1 MIRKKIYLLLLL
13 IPLLHGCKESDFN
26 DLLDRQGDQRKELQE
41 LTDLCKKLNEDI
53 YNLQVIVNTDRIGD
67 NITHI
72 EELADGAGY
81 TISFSKSAPITI
93 RNGKK
98 GDTGPDGDAGK
109 DGIDGTDGKDGVD
122 GKDAVAPVIGI
133 KEEEGVYYWTIDGEF
148 VLNNGQKVP
157 VTGKDGLTP
166 QFKIQDGKWYVSFDG
181 NTWDAVPVTGTEKPE
196 LVMSE
201 TDDEYVFT
209 LGETTIRIAKEHA
222 FMIKVTS
229 DVQKVTPSEVV
240 SFGYTVTGADAT
252 THVIIEA
259 NGVEAQ
265 LDEEKSLVTVTVPSV
280 IEDNSYVMVKAIRNS
295 DGKYSAQYIT
305 IKLNQ
310 YGTFGGVIV
319 VDEDEYLNW

>member
-1 MIRKKIYLLLLL
+1 MLAVVSVCCACGDLKDRVDVLEQKVSALESKVNQNVNSINALVEAAKKAVTITKVETLTDGYKIYF
-13 IPLLHGCKESDFN
+13 SD
-26 DLLDRQGDQRKELQE
+26 G
-41 LTDLCKKLNEDI
+41 
-53 YNLQVIVNTDRIGD
+53 
-67 NITHI
+67 
-72 EELADGAGY
+72 
-81 TISFSKSAPITI
+81 TISTI
-93 RNGKK
+93 SNGVN
-98 GDTGPDGDAGK
+98 
-109 DGIDGTDGKDGVD
+109 GTDGKDGVD

-196 LVMSE
+196 LVMSD

-229 DVQKVTPSEVV
+229 DVQKVTPGEVV

>member
-1 MIRKKIYLLLLL
+1 MLAVVSVCCACGDLKDRVDVLEQKVSALESKVNQNVNSINALVEAAKKAVTITKVETLTDGYKIYF
-13 IPLLHGCKESDFN
+13 SD
-26 DLLDRQGDQRKELQE
+26 G
-41 LTDLCKKLNEDI
+41 
-53 YNLQVIVNTDRIGD
+53 
-67 NITHI
+67 
-72 EELADGAGY
+72 
-81 TISFSKSAPITI
+81 TISTI
-93 RNGKK
+93 SNGVN
-98 GDTGPDGDAGK
+98 
-109 DGIDGTDGKDGVD
+109 GTDGKDGVD

-229 DVQKVTPSEVV
+229 DVQKVTPGEVV

-259 NGVEAQ
+259 HGVEAQ

>member
-1 MIRKKIYLLLLL
+1 MLAVASVCCACGDLKDRVDVLEQKVSALESKVNQNVNSINALVEAAKKAV
-13 IPLLHGCKESDFN
+13 
-26 DLLDRQGDQRKELQE
+26 
-41 LTDLCKKLNEDI
+41 T
-53 YNLQVIVNTDRIGD
+53 
-67 NITHI
+67 ITKV
-72 EELADGAGY
+72 ETLADGYKIYFSDG
-81 TISFSKSAPITI
+81 TISTI
-93 RNGKK
+93 SNGVN
-98 GDTGPDGDAGK
+98 
-109 DGIDGTDGKDGVD
+109 GTDGKDGVD

-157 VTGKDGLTP
+157 VTGNDGLTP

-229 DVQKVTPSEVV
+229 DVQKVTPGEVV

>member
-1 MIRKKIYLLLLL
+1 MLAVASVCCACGDLKDRVDVLEQKVSALESKVNQNVNSINELVEAAKKAVTITKVETLTDGYKIYF
-13 IPLLHGCKESDFN
+13 SD
-26 DLLDRQGDQRKELQE
+26 G
-41 LTDLCKKLNEDI
+41 
-53 YNLQVIVNTDRIGD
+53 
-67 NITHI
+67 
-72 EELADGAGY
+72 
-81 TISFSKSAPITI
+81 TISTI
-93 RNGKK
+93 SNGVN
-98 GDTGPDGDAGK
+98 
-109 DGIDGTDGKDGVD
+109 GTDGKDGVDGKD

-181 NTWDAVPVTGTEKPE
+181 NTWDAVPVTGIEKPE

-229 DVQKVTPSEVV
+229 DVQKVIPGEVV

-252 THVIIEA
+252 THVIIES

>member
-1 MIRKKIYLLLLL
+1 MLAVASVCCACGDLKDRVDVLEQKVSALESKVNQNVNSINALVDAAKKAVTITKVETLTDGYKIYF
-13 IPLLHGCKESDFN
+13 SD
-26 DLLDRQGDQRKELQE
+26 G
-41 LTDLCKKLNEDI
+41 
-53 YNLQVIVNTDRIGD
+53 
-67 NITHI
+67 
-72 EELADGAGY
+72 
-81 TISFSKSAPITI
+81 TISTI
-93 RNGKK
+93 SNGVN
-98 GDTGPDGDAGK
+98 
-109 DGIDGTDGKDGVD
+109 GTDGKDGVD

-157 VTGKDGLTP
+157 VTGNDGLTP

-229 DVQKVTPSEVV
+229 DVQKVTPGEVV

-265 LDEEKSLVTVTVPSV
+265 LDEEKSLVTVAVPSV

>member
-1 MIRKKIYLLLLL
+1 MLAVASVCCACGDLKDRVDVLEQKVSALESKVNQNVNSINALVDAAKKAV
-13 IPLLHGCKESDFN
+13 
-26 DLLDRQGDQRKELQE
+26 
-41 LTDLCKKLNEDI
+41 T
-53 YNLQVIVNTDRIGD
+53 
-67 NITHI
+67 ITKV
-72 EELADGAGY
+72 ETLADGYKIYFSDG
-81 TISFSKSAPITI
+81 TISTI
-93 RNGKK
+93 SNGVN
-98 GDTGPDGDAGK
+98 
-109 DGIDGTDGKDGVD
+109 GTDGKDGVD

-157 VTGKDGLTP
+157 VTGNDGLTP

-181 NTWDAVPVTGTEKPE
+181 NTWDAVPVTGIEKPE

-229 DVQKVTPSEVV
+229 DVQKVTPGEVV

>member
-1 MIRKKIYLLLLL
+1 MLAVVSVCCACGDLKDRVDVLEQKVSALESKVNQNVNSINALVEAAKKAVTITKVETLTGGYKIYF
-13 IPLLHGCKESDFN
+13 SD
-26 DLLDRQGDQRKELQE
+26 G
-41 LTDLCKKLNEDI
+41 
-53 YNLQVIVNTDRIGD
+53 
-67 NITHI
+67 
-72 EELADGAGY
+72 
-81 TISFSKSAPITI
+81 TISTI
-93 RNGKK
+93 SNGVN
-98 GDTGPDGDAGK
+98 
-109 DGIDGTDGKDGVD
+109 GTDGKDGVN

-229 DVQKVTPSEVV
+229 DVQKVTPGEVV

>member
-1 MIRKKIYLLLLL
+1 MRKLFLSMLAVASVCCACGDLKDRVDVLEQKVSALESKVNQNVNSINALVEAAKKAVTITKVETLTDGYKIYF
-13 IPLLHGCKESDFN
+13 SD
-26 DLLDRQGDQRKELQE
+26 G
-41 LTDLCKKLNEDI
+41 
-53 YNLQVIVNTDRIGD
+53 
-67 NITHI
+67 
-72 EELADGAGY
+72 
-81 TISFSKSAPITI
+81 TISTI
-93 RNGKK
+93 SNGVNGK
-98 GDTGPDGDAGK
+98 
-109 DGIDGTDGKDGVD
+109 DGKDGVD

-229 DVQKVTPSEVV
+229 DVQKVTPGEVV

>member
-1 MIRKKIYLLLLL
+1 MLAVASVCCACGDLKDRVDVLEQKVSALESKVNQNVNSINALVDAAKKTVTITKVETLTDGYKIYF
-13 IPLLHGCKESDFN
+13 SD
-26 DLLDRQGDQRKELQE
+26 G
-41 LTDLCKKLNEDI
+41 
-53 YNLQVIVNTDRIGD
+53 
-67 NITHI
+67 
-72 EELADGAGY
+72 
-81 TISFSKSAPITI
+81 TISTI
-93 RNGKK
+93 SNGVNGK
-98 GDTGPDGDAGK
+98 
-109 DGIDGTDGKDGVD
+109 DGKDGVD

-157 VTGKDGLTP
+157 VTGNDGLTP

-229 DVQKVTPSEVV
+229 DVQKVTPGEVV

>member
-1 MIRKKIYLLLLL
+1 MLAVASVCCACGDLKDRVDVLEQKVSALESKVNQNVNSINALVDAAKKAVTITKVETLTDGYKIYF
-13 IPLLHGCKESDFN
+13 SD
-26 DLLDRQGDQRKELQE
+26 G
-41 LTDLCKKLNEDI
+41 
-53 YNLQVIVNTDRIGD
+53 
-67 NITHI
+67 
-72 EELADGAGY
+72 
-81 TISFSKSAPITI
+81 TISTI
-93 RNGKK
+93 SNGVN
-98 GDTGPDGDAGK
+98 
-109 DGIDGTDGKDGVD
+109 GTDGKDGVD

-181 NTWDAVPVTGTEKPE
+181 NTWNAVPVTGTEKPE

-229 DVQKVTPSEVV
+229 DVQKVTPDEVV
-240 SFGYTVTGADAT
+240 AFGYTVTGADAT

>member
-1 MIRKKIYLLLLL
+1 MLAVASVCCACGDLKDRVDVLEQKVSALESKVNQNVNSINALVDAAKKAVTITKVETLTDGYKIYF
-13 IPLLHGCKESDFN
+13 SD
-26 DLLDRQGDQRKELQE
+26 G
-41 LTDLCKKLNEDI
+41 
-53 YNLQVIVNTDRIGD
+53 
-67 NITHI
+67 
-72 EELADGAGY
+72 
-81 TISFSKSAPITI
+81 TISTI
-93 RNGKK
+93 SNGVNGK
-98 GDTGPDGDAGK
+98 
-109 DGIDGTDGKDGVD
+109 DGKDGVD

-157 VTGKDGLTP
+157 VTGNDGLTP

-229 DVQKVTPSEVV
+229 DVQKVTPGEVV

-265 LDEEKSLVTVTVPSV
+265 LDEEKSLVTVTVSSV

>member
-1 MIRKKIYLLLLL
+1 MLAVASVCCACGDLKDRVDVLEQKVSALESKVNQNVNSINALVDAAKKAVTITKVETLTDGYKIYF
-13 IPLLHGCKESDFN
+13 SD
-26 DLLDRQGDQRKELQE
+26 G
-41 LTDLCKKLNEDI
+41 
-53 YNLQVIVNTDRIGD
+53 
-67 NITHI
+67 
-72 EELADGAGY
+72 
-81 TISFSKSAPITI
+81 TISTI
-93 RNGKK
+93 SNGVNGK
-98 GDTGPDGDAGK
+98 
-109 DGIDGTDGKDGVD
+109 DGKDGVD

-229 DVQKVTPSEVV
+229 DVQKVTPGEVV

>member
-1 MIRKKIYLLLLL
+1 MLAVASVCCACGDLKDRVDVLEQKVSALESKVNQNVNSINALVDAAKKAVTITKVETLTDGYKIYF
-13 IPLLHGCKESDFN
+13 SD
-26 DLLDRQGDQRKELQE
+26 G
-41 LTDLCKKLNEDI
+41 
-53 YNLQVIVNTDRIGD
+53 
-67 NITHI
+67 
-72 EELADGAGY
+72 
-81 TISFSKSAPITI
+81 TISTI
-93 RNGKK
+93 SNGVN
-98 GDTGPDGDAGK
+98 
-109 DGIDGTDGKDGVD
+109 GTDGKDGVD

-181 NTWDAVPVTGTEKPE
+181 NTWNAVPVTGTEKPE

-201 TDDEYVFT
+201 TNDEYVFT

-229 DVQKVTPSEVV
+229 DVQKVTPGEVV

>member
-1 MIRKKIYLLLLL
+1 MLAVASVCCACGDLKDRVDVLEQKVSALESKVNQNVNSINALVEAAKKAVTITKVETLTDGYKIYF
-13 IPLLHGCKESDFN
+13 SD
-26 DLLDRQGDQRKELQE
+26 G
-41 LTDLCKKLNEDI
+41 
-53 YNLQVIVNTDRIGD
+53 
-67 NITHI
+67 
-72 EELADGAGY
+72 
-81 TISFSKSAPITI
+81 TISTI
-93 RNGKK
+93 SNGVN
-98 GDTGPDGDAGK
+98 
-109 DGIDGTDGKDGVD
+109 GTDGKDGVN

-181 NTWDAVPVTGTEKPE
+181 NTWNAVPVTGTEKPE

-229 DVQKVTPSEVV
+229 DVQKVTPGEVV

>member
-1 MIRKKIYLLLLL
+1 MLAVASVCCACGDLKDRVDVLEQKVSALESKVNQNVNSINALVDAAKKAVTITKVETLTDGYKIYF
-13 IPLLHGCKESDFN
+13 SD
-26 DLLDRQGDQRKELQE
+26 G
-41 LTDLCKKLNEDI
+41 
-53 YNLQVIVNTDRIGD
+53 
-67 NITHI
+67 
-72 EELADGAGY
+72 
-81 TISFSKSAPITI
+81 TISTI
-93 RNGKK
+93 SNGVNGK
-98 GDTGPDGDAGK
+98 
-109 DGIDGTDGKDGVD
+109 DGKDGVD

-157 VTGKDGLTP
+157 VTGNDGLTP

-229 DVQKVTPSEVV
+229 DVQKVTPGEVV

>member
-1 MIRKKIYLLLLL
+1 MLAVVSVCCACGDLKDRVDVLEQKVSALESKVNQNVNSINALVEAAKKAVTITKVETLTDGYKIYF
-13 IPLLHGCKESDFN
+13 SD
-26 DLLDRQGDQRKELQE
+26 G
-41 LTDLCKKLNEDI
+41 
-53 YNLQVIVNTDRIGD
+53 
-67 NITHI
+67 
-72 EELADGAGY
+72 
-81 TISFSKSAPITI
+81 TISTI
-93 RNGKK
+93 SNGVNGK
-98 GDTGPDGDAGK
+98 
-109 DGIDGTDGKDGVD
+109 DGKDGVD

-133 KEEEGVYYWTIDGEF
+133 KEEEGIYYWTIDGEF

-229 DVQKVTPSEVV
+229 DVQKVTPGEVV

>member
-1 MIRKKIYLLLLL
+1 MLAVASVCCACGDLKDRVDVLEQKVSALESKVNQNVNSINVLVDAAKKAVTITKVETLTDGYKIYF
-13 IPLLHGCKESDFN
+13 SD
-26 DLLDRQGDQRKELQE
+26 G
-41 LTDLCKKLNEDI
+41 
-53 YNLQVIVNTDRIGD
+53 
-67 NITHI
+67 
-72 EELADGAGY
+72 
-81 TISFSKSAPITI
+81 TISTI
-93 RNGKK
+93 SNG
-98 GDTGPDGDAGK
+98 AN
-109 DGIDGTDGKDGVD
+109 GTDGKDGVD

-229 DVQKVTPSEVV
+229 DVQKVTPGEVV

-280 IEDNSYVMVKAIRNS
+280 IEDNSYVMIKAIRNS

>member
-1 MIRKKIYLLLLL
+1 MRKLFLTVLAAASVCCACTSDLKDRVDVLESKVSALETKANKNAESISTLVQAAAKAVTITKVETLTDGYKIYF
-13 IPLLHGCKESDFN
+13 SD
-26 DLLDRQGDQRKELQE
+26 G
-41 LTDLCKKLNEDI
+41 
-53 YNLQVIVNTDRIGD
+53 
-67 NITHI
+67 
-72 EELADGAGY
+72 
-81 TISFSKSAPITI
+81 TISTI
-93 RNGKK
+93 SN
-98 GDTGPDGDAGK
+98 
-109 DGIDGTDGKDGVD
+109 GTDGKDGVD

-229 DVQKVTPSEVV
+229 DVQKVTPGEVV

>member
-1 MIRKKIYLLLLL
+1 MRKLFLSMLAVVSVCCACGDLKDRVDVLEQKVSALESKVNQNVNSINALVEAAKKAVTIPKVEPLTDGYKIYF
-13 IPLLHGCKESDFN
+13 SD
-26 DLLDRQGDQRKELQE
+26 G
-41 LTDLCKKLNEDI
+41 
-53 YNLQVIVNTDRIGD
+53 
-67 NITHI
+67 
-72 EELADGAGY
+72 
-81 TISFSKSAPITI
+81 TISTI
-93 RNGKK
+93 SNGVN
-98 GDTGPDGDAGK
+98 
-109 DGIDGTDGKDGVD
+109 GTDGKDGVN

-181 NTWDAVPVTGTEKPE
+181 NTWDAVPVTGTENPE

-229 DVQKVTPSEVV
+229 DVQKVTPGEVV
-240 SFGYTVTGADAT
+240 SFGYTVAGADAT

>member
-1 MIRKKIYLLLLL
+1 MDGLEQKVSALESKVNQNVNSINALVDAAKKAVTITKVETLTDGYKIYF
-13 IPLLHGCKESDFN
+13 SD
-26 DLLDRQGDQRKELQE
+26 G
-41 LTDLCKKLNEDI
+41 
-53 YNLQVIVNTDRIGD
+53 
-67 NITHI
+67 
-72 EELADGAGY
+72 
-81 TISFSKSAPITI
+81 TISTI
-93 RNGKK
+93 SNGVN
-98 GDTGPDGDAGK
+98 
-109 DGIDGTDGKDGVD
+109 GTDGKDGVD

-181 NTWDAVPVTGTEKPE
+181 NTWNAVPVTGTEKPE

-229 DVQKVTPSEVV
+229 DVQKVTPGEVV

>member
-1 MIRKKIYLLLLL
+1 MRKLFLSMLAVASVCCACGDLKDRVDVLEQKVSALESKVNQNVNSINALVDAAKKAVTITKVETLTDGYKIYF
-13 IPLLHGCKESDFN
+13 SD
-26 DLLDRQGDQRKELQE
+26 G
-41 LTDLCKKLNEDI
+41 
-53 YNLQVIVNTDRIGD
+53 
-67 NITHI
+67 
-72 EELADGAGY
+72 
-81 TISFSKSAPITI
+81 TISTI
-93 RNGKK
+93 SNGVN
-98 GDTGPDGDAGK
+98 
-109 DGIDGTDGKDGVD
+109 GTDGKDGVD

-181 NTWDAVPVTGTEKPE
+181 NTWNAVPVTGTEKPE

-229 DVQKVTPSEVV
+229 DVQKVTPGEVV

>member
-1 MIRKKIYLLLLL
+1 MLAVASVCCACGDLKDRVDVLEQKVSALESKVNQNVNSINALVDAAKKAVTITKVETLTDGYKIYF
-13 IPLLHGCKESDFN
+13 SD
-26 DLLDRQGDQRKELQE
+26 G
-41 LTDLCKKLNEDI
+41 
-53 YNLQVIVNTDRIGD
+53 
-67 NITHI
+67 
-72 EELADGAGY
+72 
-81 TISFSKSAPITI
+81 TISTI
-93 RNGKK
+93 SNGVN
-98 GDTGPDGDAGK
+98 
-109 DGIDGTDGKDGVD
+109 GTDGKDGVD

-133 KEEEGVYYWTIDGEF
+133 KEEEGVYYWTIDGEV

-181 NTWDAVPVTGTEKPE
+181 NTWNAVPVTGTEKPE

-229 DVQKVTPSEVV
+229 DVQKVTPGEVV